1 VCHGDGGVSLKKIG
15 ACMFIYVIGLSHFV
29 WQVENYRDELE
40 EMKGMTRQ
48 EYVAHLRRL
57 VL

>member
-1 VCHGDGGVSLKKIG
+1 MCHGDGVVSLKKIG
-15 ACMFIYVIGLSHFV
+15 AYMFIYVIGLAHFV